1 MKTSINNNQYFYD
14 YIIEVLTI
22 SKIGKLFSKD
32 PYALENYDK
41 LEKKSMD
48 ALNKFTNLKFER
60 SNFFSRDVYPTPNLS
75 VRTCVFNESNEILL
89 VRELDDLGYS
99 VPGGWCDLFDS
110 PSETANLECLQEAG
124 CKIKDLELIGYIFK
138 GTNEKIEETINF
150 NAVPECQIIFRA
162 KADKFIDFKKTE
174 TDKIGWFKVDD
185 LPKMSHKNS
194 VEDWKKIILNAKDR
208 ISFFD

>member
-174 TDKIGWFKVDD
+174 TDEIGWFKVDD

-194 VEDWKKIILNAKDR
+194 IEDWKKIILNAKDR

>member
-1 MKTSINNNQYFYD
+1 MKKSINNNQYFYD

-162 KADKFIDFKKTE
+162 KADKFINFKKTE

-194 VEDWKKIILNAKDR
+194 IEDWKKIILNAKDR